1 MFFRSVRVSVRVQQ
15 WSHCAYLCLRC
26 GLQVTES
33 VAKSLSSQAELAI
46 LLLDAS
52 HALEHHFII
61 LSRQKQTSIC
71 VSVHV
76 SIDAMSKCHM
86 REPQFTHTHALCTS

>member
-1 MFFRSVRVSVRVQQ
+1 MFFRSVRVTVRVQQ
-15 WSHCAYLCLRC
+15 WSRCAYLCLRC
-26 GLQVTES
+26 GLQVTKP

-52 HALEHHFII
+52 HTLEHHFII
-61 LSRQKQTSIC
+61 LSRQKQTSAC

-76 SIDAMSKCHM
+76 SIDDTCKCDM
-86 REPQFTHTHALCTS
+86 REP